1 MSNEFREQILE
12 YISDTV
18 GEVWQLDTRPDLE
31 KDCVDFIVD
40 EWYDDGFSKDDV
52 YVNFLVIK
60 FLSKHCRDAV
70 SSQDLDYM
78 AQQQRGNEIW
88 KQY

>member
-78 AQQQRGNEIW
+78 AQQQRGNEI
-88 KQY
+88 